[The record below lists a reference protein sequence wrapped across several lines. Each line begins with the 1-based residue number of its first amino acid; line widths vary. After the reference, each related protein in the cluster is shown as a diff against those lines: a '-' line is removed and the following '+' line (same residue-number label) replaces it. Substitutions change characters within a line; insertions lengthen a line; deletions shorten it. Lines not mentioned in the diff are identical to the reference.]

1 MAYELYPLHEVILK
15 DRLKHERD
23 LRRVFKQK
31 IDLTPTIIEEARQRL
46 HNGSRD
52 NWLVTQINGETGSM
66 KSSVGL
72 AYNKTVIDPTFNE
85 ERVCTEYSELIEKVA
100 TSEPGQ
106 SFMQDEMIFQQG
118 IGSNRFVDNIIN
130 LVETLRKRK
139 NSLTFIT
146 PTEKFIGD
154 ANVTFTL
161 EPCGF
166 DPKTK
171 IVRCLV
177 RKHGRYIGFFY
188 QKLLWEDPLWERYS
202 EVKEAFLQ
210 RTATQHYKKMDYE
223 KLAKEL
229 LEKMPENYMKKKK
242 RIKLFVEKN
251 SPNIT
256 KEERDLLIEQ
266 IEVFMDDD
274 DYMIALAE
282 RKNKEKESEADEH
295 DKEPVK
301 QKKKKNDKDIQSN
314 TSEHE
319 MPKLRSKNHE
329 RKKTSLPMSKV
340 LDKKQTKKRTTKK
353 AKK

>member
-1 MAYELYPLHEVILK
+1 MAYELYPLHKVILM
-15 DRLKHERD
+15 DRLKYERD
-23 LRRVFKQK
+23 LRRVFKQQ

-100 TSEPGQ
+100 QSEPGQ

-171 IVRCLV
+171 TVRCLV
-177 RKHGRYIGFFY
+177 RKHGRYIGFYY
-188 QKLLWEDPLWERYS
+188 QKLLWEDPLWEKYS
-202 EVKEAFLQ
+202 EVKEAFLE

-223 KLAKEL
+223 KIALEL
-229 LEKMPENYMKKKK
+229 IAKMPENYMKKKK

-256 KEERDLLIEQ
+256 KEERDLLIAQ
-266 IEVFMDDD
+266 IEVFIDDD
-274 DYMIALAE
+274 DDFIIALAE
-282 RKNKEKESEADEH
+282 KQKKEEADEH
-295 DKEPVK
+295 DEEPIK
-301 QKKKKNDKDIQSN
+301 QKKKKKNKDVQSDTPDND
-314 TSEHE
+314 
-319 MPKLRSKNHE
+319 MSKVRKKTIT
-329 RKKTSLPMSKV
+329 RKKTSLPVSKM
-340 LDKKQTKKRTTKK
+340 LEKKQIKKRTTKK